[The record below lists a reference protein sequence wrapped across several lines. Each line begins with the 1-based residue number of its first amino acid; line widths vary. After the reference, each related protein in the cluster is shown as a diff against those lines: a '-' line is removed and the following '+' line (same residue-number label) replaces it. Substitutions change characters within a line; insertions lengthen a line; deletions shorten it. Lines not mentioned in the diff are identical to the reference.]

1 MPALLTSTSIRPKAE
16 TAAATPDS
24 TSASLVTSMARAM
37 TRSPE
42 WSSSSAAARAATKLR
57 SAIATRAPAA
67 AKVRAISWPMP
78 LAAPVTRAT
87 LSLRCIRW
95 RSVSVQRMSS
105 CAAQACTRRSP
116 QDSFPSVLREIES
129 HDALEVVR
137 PCKHLG
143 MAQGA
148 DRIVVPCLPVV
159 LHAEAREFV
168 VLRVPFVLLGAIDEL
183 DEVVHLGGGVPL
195 EERHLRAI
203 PKILGELLQ
212 QSRDG
217 IPKLLGVPEPVR
229 VVARAARV
237 LDLLLPRHHLGDG
250 ARYRPARAPQ
260 VDLEGECVST

>member
-16 TAAATPDS
+16 TAAAMPDS

-42 WSSSSAAARAATKLR
+42 WSSSSAAARAAAKLR
-57 SAIATRAPAA
+57 SAITTLAPAP

-87 LSLRCIRW
+87 LSLRCIRL

-105 CAAQACTRRSP
+105 CAAQACTRRRR

-168 VLRVPFVLLGAIDEL
+168 VLRVPLVLLGAIDEL
-183 DEVVHLGGGVPL
+183 DKVVHLGGGVRL
-195 EERHLRAI
+195 EERHLRAVAEL
-203 PKILGELLQ
+203 LGELLRQ
-212 QSRDG
+212 
-217 IPKLLGVPEPVR
+217 
-229 VVARAARV
+229 
-237 LDLLLPRHHLGDG
+237 
-250 ARYRPARAPQ
+250 RPARAPQ
-260 VDLEGECVST
+260 VDLEGECVATRLAL

>member
-16 TAAATPDS
+16 TAAAMPDS

-42 WSSSSAAARAATKLR
+42 RSSASAVARAAAKLR
-57 SAIATRAPAA
+57 SAITTRAPA
-67 AKVRAISWPMP
+67 
-78 LAAPVTRAT
+78 VTRAT

-105 CAAQACTRRSP
+105 CAAQACTRRRR

-168 VLRVPFVLLGAIDEL
+168 VLRVPLVLLGAIDEL
-183 DEVVHLGGGVPL
+183 DKVVHLGGGVRL
-195 EERHLRAI
+195 EERHLRAVAEL
-203 PKILGELLQ
+203 LGELLQ
-212 QSRDG
+212 HPRDG
-217 IPKLLGVPEPVR
+217 IPQLLRVFEPVR
-229 VVARAARV
+229 VAARATRI
-237 LDLLLPRHHLGDG
+237 LNLLLPRHHLADG
-250 ARYRPARAPQ
+250 ARQRPARAPQ
-260 VDLEGECVST
+260 VDLEGECVATRLAL

>member
-1 MPALLTSTSIRPKAE
+1 MPALLTSTSIRSKAE
-16 TAAATPDS
+16 TAAAMPDS
-24 TSASLVTSMARAM
+24 TSASSVTSMAMAM

-42 WSSSSAAARAATKLR
+42 WSSSSAAARAAAKLR
-57 SAIATRAPAA
+57 SAITTLAPAP

-87 LSLRCIRW
+87 LSLRCIRL

-105 CAAQACTRRSP
+105 CAAQACTRRSR
-116 QDSFPSVLREIES
+116 QDSLPSVLREIES

-137 PCKHLG
+137 RCKHLG

-168 VLRVPFVLLGAIDEL
+168 VLRVPFVLLGAVDEL
-183 DEVVHLGGGVPL
+183 DEVVRLGGGVRL
-195 EERHLRAI
+195 EERHLRAVS
-203 PKILGELLQ
+203 KLLGELLY

-217 IPKLLGVPEPVR
+217 IPKLLGVPEAVR
-229 VVARAARV
+229 VAACATRV
-237 LDLLLPRHHLGDG
+237 LNLLLPRHYLADG
-250 ARYRPARAPQ
+250 ARQRPEIGRAH
-260 VDLEGECVST
+260 V